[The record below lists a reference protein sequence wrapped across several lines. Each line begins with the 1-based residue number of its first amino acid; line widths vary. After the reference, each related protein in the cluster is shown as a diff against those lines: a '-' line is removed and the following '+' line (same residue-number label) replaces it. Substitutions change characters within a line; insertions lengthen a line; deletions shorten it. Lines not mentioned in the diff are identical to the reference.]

1 MACEKVVC
9 DKVVE
14 AAEREEEEKEERD
27 TESKTRT
34 PHKDVGKKY
43 TLYVTYACVRAC
55 VRACVCVRVCVRVCA
70 RVFSYEERIV
80 WPRLFIE
87 FWNPSTLEMTQTTS
101 QTTQF
106 GTICIHFT
114 IMFPLTAIKHD

>member
-34 PHKDVGKKY
+34 PHKDVGEKQHHMKHKK
-43 TLYVTYACVRAC
+43 
-55 VRACVCVRVCVRVCA
+55 
-70 RVFSYEERIV
+70 
-80 WPRLFIE
+80 
-87 FWNPSTLEMTQTTS
+87 
-101 QTTQF
+101 
-106 GTICIHFT
+106 TIQQRS
-114 IMFPLTAIKHD
+114 